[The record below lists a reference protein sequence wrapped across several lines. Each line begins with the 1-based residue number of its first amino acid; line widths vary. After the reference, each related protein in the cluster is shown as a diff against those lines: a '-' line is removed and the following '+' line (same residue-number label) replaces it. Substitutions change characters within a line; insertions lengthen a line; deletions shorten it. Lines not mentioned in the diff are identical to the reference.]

1 MAIRGLWGSFFSRK
15 KGKAMTGLP
24 SFPVPKVNLVAANAI
39 APEQVTANGLY
50 DSVLELRGDR
60 L

>member
-1 MAIRGLWGSFFSRK
+1 GSFFSRI

-24 SFPVPKVNLVAANAI
+24 SFPVPTVNLVAGNAI
-39 APEQVTANGLY
+39 DPENVSADGLY
-50 DSVLELRGDR
+50 KIVLELRGDK